1 MIRAL
6 QIVGIALGILLVGIF
21 LWGNRIEP
29 RLIDETRYE
38 VTIPGLPGGWEG
50 KRIAF
55 ISDIQVGIRLGNPD
69 TVQRII
75 LRIIKEK
82 PAAVLLGGDFIYHPT
97 EKVDSRA
104 EARQEYESEEKAV
117 ALSEIAR
124 AVQMLRPFID
134 MKIPV
139 YAVLGN
145 HDYAMETKTALK
157 IEGVAEELRI
167 SLQKAGITVL
177 QNEVV
182 EIQRGD
188 QPTEADPHPLYL
200 VGIGPHYPGRD
211 QVKEAFS
218 YLPEGA
224 PRIVLMHNPESFQ
237 EIPAEQAPLA
247 VAGHTHGG
255 QIRLPYTPAWT
266 WLSIVAKGEIHAD
279 GWIQDYG
286 QEENRL
292 YVNRGIGFSTLPIRI
307 NCTPELTYFTM
318 TGGG

>member
-1 MIRAL
+1 M
-6 QIVGIALGILLVGIF
+6 GILLVGIF

-38 VTIPGLPGGWEG
+38 VAIPGLPGGWEG
-50 KRIAF
+50 ERIAF
-55 ISDIQVGIRLGNPD
+55 ISDIQVGIWLGNPD
-69 TVQRII
+69 TARRMI
-75 LRIIKEK
+75 LRIIKEN

-97 EKVDSRA
+97 ERDDSHA
-104 EARQEYESEEKAV
+104 EARREYESEEKAS
-117 ALSEIAR
+117 ALGKIAR

-145 HDYAMETKTALK
+145 HDYAMETKAAPK
-157 IEGVAEELRI
+157 MEWVAEQLTN

-182 EIQRGD
+182 EIQRRD
-188 QPTEADPHPLYL
+188 QPTEADRHPLYL
-200 VGIGPHYPGRD
+200 VGIGPHYPGKDRI
-211 QVKEAFS
+211 KEAFS

-224 PRIVLMHNPESFQ
+224 PRLVLMHNPESFQ
-237 EIPAEQAPLA
+237 KIPAGQAPLA

-255 QIRLPYTPAWT
+255 QIRLPYTPAMT
-266 WLSIVAKGEIHAD
+266 WLSIVARDEIHAD
-279 GWIQDYG
+279 GWIRNYG

-307 NCTPELTYFTM
+307 NCTPELTYFTL